1 MNDLMTTANLLKDN
15 LTKLPERDRQFAWSL
30 CHQFF
35 KKGDLS
41 NKQQVWLYRLAD
53 KAQGIPDFTQPYPE
67 KVQVGALSGLI
78 AMFEKAGQKLKYPT
92 ITLQL
97 DNGQEVRL
105 SRAGEN
111 SKNPGFIYVKIGKY
125 NYMGKVSPNGE
136 FFPAKAVDSDTKRDV
151 VEFLRDLSRHPAEVA
166 AKYGKLTGRCCFCGL
181 QLSDPKSTAVGYGK
195 QCASHYGLPWGA
207 INCTEA

>member
-53 KAQGIPDFTQPYPE
+53 KAHGIPDFTQPYPE

-105 SRAGEN
+105 SRAGAN
-111 SKNPGFIYVKIGKY
+111 SKNPGFIYVKSKY
-125 NYMGKVSPNGE
+125 AYWGKVSPDGQ
-136 FFPAKAVDSDTKRDV
+136 FMPITGLDPDV
-151 VEFLRDLSRHPAEVA
+151 KDKVSALLRDLSRHPAEAA
-166 AKYGKLTGRCCFCGL
+166 AKHGSLTGYCCFCASL
-181 QLSDPKSTAVGYGK
+181 LTDEKSVSVGYGPV
-195 QCASHYGLPWGA
+195 CAKNWGLPWGNKA
-207 INCTEA
+207 E